1 MQSFL
6 STVVITVVVWSRFHV
21 PFSVADEST
30 WSLRLSNSGRDG
42 RFLNVPIYYGDWV
55 PITRAKQTIQ
65 AVASKIEA
73 ATKQYRDPPPEIIT
87 ADQPEDRYVFF
98 LFSVLQLFFFLFFSI
113 FYVFRLDTIVPYD
126 PSQNHHYATQH
137 SHNQHHSQRLQPSF
151 RPSSHQ
157 QQQQQ
162 QTQHHQSQW
171 HHRPNLRRQPEN
183 TRTRGHRRLPPPSAH
198 YNTNNHYQHQGNH
211 EQWYHS

>member
-1 MQSFL
+1 M
-6 STVVITVVVWSRFHV
+6 
-21 PFSVADEST
+21 
-30 WSLRLSNSGRDG
+30 
-42 RFLNVPIYYGDWV
+42 
-55 PITRAKQTIQ
+55 
-65 AVASKIEA
+65 
-73 ATKQYRDPPPEIIT
+73 
-87 ADQPEDRYVFF
+87 
-98 LFSVLQLFFFLFFSI
+98 
-113 FYVFRLDTIVPYD
+113 PYD

-198 YNTNNHYQHQGNH
+198 YNTNNHYQHQGTH
-211 EQWYHS
+211 EQWYHSWTFCMKIAQVGNTEWQCHNKFLYLEMHHIGTLLSNSIFSIAPSSSDHSQTCRDHDDLIWI